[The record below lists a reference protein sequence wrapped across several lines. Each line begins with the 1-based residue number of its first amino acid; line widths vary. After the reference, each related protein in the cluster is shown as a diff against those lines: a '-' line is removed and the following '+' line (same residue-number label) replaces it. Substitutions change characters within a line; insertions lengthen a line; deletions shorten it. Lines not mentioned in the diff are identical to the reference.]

1 MTTYY
6 NTAFMLPGTH
16 QKAQFTEAEIEE
28 YKEEVVMQSLF
39 YGLPV
44 PAWTKPSSL
53 GVLMAYLPSE
63 EEFEAAY
70 CS

>member
-6 NTAFMLPGTH
+6 NTAFMLPGSYQTV
-16 QKAQFTEAEIEE
+16 QATEAEIEE

-44 PAWTKPSSL
+44 PEWTRPSDL